1 MRFVNLLEGL
11 AELVR
16 VGASDGPRRERA
28 GELRDRDRVGTVGD
42 LGEEGVGVGRFDGAQ
57 PDGAQRSIE
66 HVDRHRAAVTRLH
79 QLPVVPSRGL
89 PRGNLGAELLADD
102 DKELGGGHLLREPR
116 VGERDGGDVG
126 VVAKLLRDALF
137 FIPRGFNRTLLRG
150 ANDGHDGLD
159 VLGGLHP
166 GMLREVCVDGRG
178 VRGVVRGGRGEADPG
193 VLRRLLRR
201 ANRFRPRHGP
211 GDAPHLLNLGQKA
224 GELHGEPGDLGVHD
238 SGLLGGRRGVIV
250 GENLVGEI
258 LKRNL
263 TPARGVVLGHQGVD
277 ILRPECQVE
286 VMQGLN
292 HRVAVDE
299 ALVRLVKD
307 LKRLSPLRSA
317 PRRFSGELLAQ
328 NLLDVIRVHGLRRR
342 DGRRLTLL
350 DTLTEP
356 VDEVPLRLCH
366 RGVG

>member
-166 GMLREVCVDGRG
+166 GMLREVYVDRRR
-178 VRGVVRGGRGEADPG
+178 VRGVVRGGRG
-193 VLRRLLRR
+193 
-201 ANRFRPRHGP
+201 
-211 GDAPHLLNLGQKA
+211 
-224 GELHGEPGDLGVHD
+224 
-238 SGLLGGRRGVIV
+238 
-250 GENLVGEI
+250 
-258 LKRNL
+258 
-263 TPARGVVLGHQGVD
+263 
-277 ILRPECQVE
+277 
-286 VMQGLN
+286 
-292 HRVAVDE
+292 
-299 ALVRLVKD
+299 
-307 LKRLSPLRSA
+307 
-317 PRRFSGELLAQ
+317 
-328 NLLDVIRVHGLRRR
+328 
-342 DGRRLTLL
+342 
-350 DTLTEP
+350 
-356 VDEVPLRLCH
+356 
-366 RGVG
+366 